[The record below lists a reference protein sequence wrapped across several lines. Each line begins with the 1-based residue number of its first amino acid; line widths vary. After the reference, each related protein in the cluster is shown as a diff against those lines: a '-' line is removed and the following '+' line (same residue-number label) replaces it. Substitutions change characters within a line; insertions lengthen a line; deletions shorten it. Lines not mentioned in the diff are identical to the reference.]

1 MRHIASGLQFAL
13 LAYCFMPN
21 QLHLLVEGLREHSD
35 LRQFVT
41 EFKRRSGFQFRKT
54 DRWLLWQ
61 AGYYE
66 RVLRSD
72 EAARD
77 VATYI
82 IQNPVRAGLVEDP
95 RRYPF
100 LGSDVYAL
108 EDLLRARTTR

>member
-1 MRHIASGLQFAL
+1 MRHVARGLQFAL

-21 QLHLLVEGLREHSD
+21 HLHLLVEGLREHAD

-41 EFKRRSGFQFRKT
+41 EFKRRSGFQLRKT

-61 AGYYE
+61 AGYCE
-66 RVLRSD
+66 RVLRSN

-77 VATYI
+77 VAI
-82 IQNPVRAGLVEDP
+82 HILQSPVRAGLAEDP

-108 EDLLRARTTR
+108 EDLLRPQE